1 MADPKG
7 DFRYNTSQIP
17 LKAVYG
23 PEDVADLEYTG
34 DISDPGQYPFVR
46 GLYPMMYRFQPW
58 MKGMVS
64 GFGLPEET
72 NARQKQLLADGQHG
86 YGGQP
91 MIHIAFDMPSHYGY
105 DPDHA
110 LAQGEVGK
118 CGISLC
124 SLQDMEMLLDG
135 LPIENT
141 YVSLNADCTG
151 HVILAMYVA
160 LAQKRG
166 VSLERL
172 SGVVNNGHLKG
183 YMGDNMSRFPPR
195 AALTMTIDAVRYCTQ
210 NLPNFMPV
218 TIVAYNLRDS
228 GMTAVQEIAFN
239 MSMALEIVKK
249 SVDSG
254 LNVDDFAGNISW
266 FFASHSNFFEEIC
279 KLRAARKVWARLMR
293 ERFGAKNPKSWRLKI
308 WIQTSGSTLTRQEPL
323 NNVARV
329 AFQGLAAVLAGVQGI
344 ATTSYDEALA
354 LPTVEAQRV
363 ALRTQQI
370 IEHETGV
377 TDVADPL
384 GGSYYVEALTSE
396 METQAFALL
405 DKIEEMGGYLAGL
418 DNGFIPRE
426 VANSALRFQQE
437 IERGERIIVG
447 VNKYVSDESAPV
459 DTFAQNPRVQEIAV
473 ERLQKMKQERDN
485 GRVERALAAL
495 RAAAEAG
502 EAMMPHMIEA
512 AGAYASLGE
521 IMATLR
527 DVFGEWDRKPVLAQ
541 SGAAASPSSAA
552 PC

>member
-1 MADPKG
+1 MTEPKEE
-7 DFRYNTSQIP
+7 FRFNTSGIP
-17 LKAVYG
+17 LKPTYG
-23 PEDVADLEYTG
+23 PGDTEDLDYTR
-34 DISDPGQYPFVR
+34 DIGDPGQYPFVR

-72 NARQKQLLADGQHG
+72 NARQKQLLADGQHA

-105 DPDHA
+105 DPDHPM
-110 LAQGEVGK
+110 AQGEVGK

-135 LPIENT
+135 LPIENL
-141 YVSLNADCTG
+141 YCSLNADCSG

-160 LAQKRG
+160 LAKKRG
-166 VSLERL
+166 VPLEKL

-183 YMGDNMSRFPPR
+183 YMGDNMSRFPPQ
-195 AALTMTIDAVRYCTQ
+195 AAVTMTVDAVRYCTEH
-210 NLPNFMPV
+210 LPNFMPV

-239 MSMALEIVKK
+239 MSMALEIVKQ
-249 SVDSG
+249 SVASG

-266 FFASHSNFFEEIC
+266 FFASHNNFFEEIC
-279 KLRAARKVWARLMR
+279 KLRAARGVWARLMR
-293 ERFGAKNPKSWRLKI
+293 ERFGAKNPKSSRLKI

-323 NNVARV
+323 NNIARV
-329 AFQGLAAVLAGVQGI
+329 AFQALAAVLAGVQGI
-344 ATTSYDEALA
+344 ATNSYDEALA
-354 LPTVEAQRV
+354 LPTAEAQRV

-384 GGSYYVEALTSE
+384 GGSYYVEWLTKE
-396 METQAFALL
+396 METEAWRLL
-405 DKIEEMGGYLAGL
+405 DKVEDMGGYLAGL
-418 DNGFIPRE
+418 ANGFIPRE
-426 VANSALRFQQE
+426 VANSALRYQQE
-437 IERGERIIVG
+437 IERGERVIVG
-447 VNKYVSDESAPV
+447 VNRYVSKESAPV
-459 DTFAQNPRVQEIAV
+459 ETFSHNPRVQEIAV
-473 ERLQKMKQERDN
+473 QRLHKMKSERDN
-485 GRVERALAAL
+485 DKVNHTLGAL
-495 RAAAEAG
+495 RSAAQAG
-502 EAMMPHMIEA
+502 EPIMPHMIEA

-521 IMATLR
+521 IMGTLR

-541 SGAAASPSSAA
+541 SSAPGA
-552 PC
+552 C